1 MTFGE
6 FLHELRKA
14 RGMTLRQLGEK
25 AGQDYVVLNK
35 IERGQRMA
43 PPLEAIIALAD
54 ALASVRKLAQ
64 GDFEKLLDLA
74 ARPNDKADPRFTEPE
89 VERLKSSPVA
99 EAFFTRRP
107 RKRER

>member
-6 FLHELRKA
+6 FLHRLRKA

-43 PPLEAIIALAD
+43 PPLESIIALAD
-54 ALASVRKLAQ
+54 ALASVKKLAP
-64 GDFEKLLDLA
+64 GDFERLLNLA
-74 ARPNDKADPRFTEPE
+74 AKRNSKADSRFTESQ
-89 VERLKSSPVA
+89 VERLKNSPIA

-107 RKRER
+107 RKRGQ